1 MVCKQYGRAV
11 ICKTVYYVI
20 TEAGKTEITKETY
33 LTLKESGQNVQME
46 EQEVGEKRWNIHWLY
61 Y

>member
-1 MVCKQYGRAV
+1 M
-11 ICKTVYYVI
+11 I

-46 EQEVGEKRWNIHWLY
+46 EQEVGRKNGGIYIGFTIEFTVISKRKQV
-61 Y
+61 